1 MRAVVATQAIA
12 ALCIG
17 VFLSTALLSYTQR
30 FPERCDAAKVGVL
43 LGIGEAL
50 GMIVILSKSF
60 SLGQGKSNKSKNVT
74 NITNGILKRIL
85 KAIVSRPLNVPFIL
99 MFCSICSM
107 LFSVDNFV
115 VAVTFQIMYSSVN
128 DLSVSLMTE
137 LIGTSIPNDQFK
149 YYQGIGQWLRRL
161 GNMIT
166 AILGPIF
173 FGIDE
178 KLPFLFF
185 GAIVL
190 IWSLILWVLMY
201 MHAKRI
207 QRNIAFN
214 SGGGDKGESQK
225 YNESRLARPFVPFME
240 TSITPWHV
248 LEQRYYALNKE
259 RLEEELISW
268 KKASLD
274 ISVMEHR
281 IRRIAAALEVEKD
294 QRRALEDRIY
304 ARVTSNLDD
313 EP

>member
-1 MRAVVATQAIA
+1 MH
-12 ALCIG
+12 
-17 VFLSTALLSYTQR
+17 Y
-30 FPERCDAAKVGVL
+30 VL
-43 LGIGEAL
+43 I
-50 GMIVILSKSF
+50 
-60 SLGQGKSNKSKNVT
+60 SL
-74 NITNGILKRIL
+74 
-85 KAIVSRPLNVPFIL
+85 
-99 MFCSICSM
+99 
-107 LFSVDNFV
+107 
-115 VAVTFQIMYSSVN
+115 
-128 DLSVSLMTE
+128 
-137 LIGTSIPNDQFK
+137 
-149 YYQGIGQWLRRL
+149 
-161 GNMIT
+161 
-166 AILGPIF
+166 
-173 FGIDE
+173 
-178 KLPFLFF
+178 
-185 GAIVL
+185 GAIVI

-207 QRNIAFN
+207 QRNTAFN

-240 TSITPWHV
+240 TNITPWHV

-268 KKASLD
+268 KKASVD